1 MNFKTSVSGM
11 ATSITMIAAQFIFFC
26 FLNSSKGAKVSG
38 GSGFGNHYHERTFT
52 SVFCSKHGDL
62 TLSLL
67 SNSIEALFNTWNIFH
82 AKEITAY

>member
-1 MNFKTSVSGM
+1 
-11 ATSITMIAAQFIFFC
+11 
-26 FLNSSKGAKVSG
+26 
-38 GSGFGNHYHERTFT
+38 
-52 SVFCSKHGDL
+52 L